1 MEKFIS
7 INIQYILNKNNGYN
21 LDLYY
26 DLQTPLVIYMYV
38 HVIKCPIINNGAN
51 IYKENYNEVK
61 FATTITS
68 IVLSNQK
75 QQNHKRSKFKSVEV

>member
-38 HVIKCPIINNGAN
+38 HVIKCPN
-51 IYKENYNEVK
+51 ISKENYNEVK

-68 IVLSNQK
+68 IVSNQK
-75 QQNHKRSKFKSVEV
+75 PFKV